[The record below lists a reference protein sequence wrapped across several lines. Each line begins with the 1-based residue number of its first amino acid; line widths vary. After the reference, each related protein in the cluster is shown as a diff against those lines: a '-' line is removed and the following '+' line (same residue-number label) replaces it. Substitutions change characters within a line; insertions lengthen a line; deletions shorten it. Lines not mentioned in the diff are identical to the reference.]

1 MARPR
6 FEPVN
11 IYNYLK
17 HLGTS
22 STGHNNL
29 SLLKE
34 LIDNSFDA
42 KAKNIIIDKQE
53 GNNKNGNKYYQIRYK
68 DDGKGMNQENLYR
81 FIQLHSENIDGGIGK
96 FGIGGIS
103 TLVNWCD
110 IEDEFYEKFI
120 IVVTR
125 TEDNIARHVKI
136 DWNMCRTLNDY
147 TNQVT
152 NSYTEDNKTA
162 LQLLK
167 QENIS
172 QGTLIIIQTS
182 EKKYAEIGELE
193 DDMQDYINIGTTY
206 QDYLE
211 KGRKISVFGE
221 EVKHYA
227 IPKSLLSD
235 TFQIEIWSKKTM
247 IAFLTKIGKKSLV
260 FKYDKNKKEKLF
272 SLDDLENEDWKLI
285 CDVSLKLE
293 MPDDLY
299 IPKNKKDNFNLKNW
313 KSFNEFCI
321 KNGIESENEIN
332 YLAEEYIRKLYI
344 SREDNH
350 NHKRT
355 LGGLDFSMTGFYDD
369 DINIIG
375 KCIKKQLTFNHKFD
389 KKLGLTQQN
398 KSVVEWTNAPIGM
411 QQYIIKIINLWV
423 KDKLK
428 PRIKEIENEEK
439 RLKDFYVPLETLMKN
454 KTEYYLRTKD
464 NKYIPTYLNQSSPIS
479 AGIAIWKAYQRKMRN
494 KIDSVQK
501 IQLWFRNQKKFSF
514 IPITGFIKFQKFMKW
529 SYKYYYSTRIQKWYS
544 KILLKR
550 ALINYV
556 LSLITCKII
565 KSRSV
570 SLIQRQWRWYII
582 SKKSTENENNMA
594 VIIQKQMRKCFAS
607 KLFEEEKRKERCFK
621 NLSHN
626 FKKNIK
632 CPDKRQKFNLF
643 KREILSQLK
652 EMEELLYKN

>member
-172 QGTLIIIQTS
+172 QGTIIIIQTS
-182 EKKYAEIGELE
+182 EKKYTEIGELE

-293 MPDDLY
+293 MPNDLY

-439 RLKDFYVPLETLMKN
+439 RLKDFYVPLETSMKN

-643 KREILSQLK
+643 KREILNQLK
-652 EMEELLYKN
+652 EMEELL

>member
-1 MARPR
+1 MACPI

-42 KAKNIIIDKQE
+42 KSKNITIDKQE

-172 QGTLIIIQTS
+172 QGTIIIIQTS
-182 EKKYAEIGELE
+182 EKKYTAIGELE

-211 KGRKISVFGE
+211 KGRKIFVFGE

-247 IAFLTKIGKKSLV
+247 IAFLTKIGKKSTV
-260 FKYDKNKKEKLF
+260 FKYYKNKKEKQI
-272 SLDDLENEDWKLI
+272 STDDLENEDWKLI
-285 CDVSLKLE
+285 CNVSLKLE
-293 MPDDLY
+293 MPCDLY
-299 IPKNKKDNFNLKNW
+299 IPKNKKNNFNLKSW

-321 KNGIESENEIN
+321 KNGIESENEMY
-332 YLAEEYIRKLYI
+332 YLAEEYIKKLYI

-375 KCIKKQLTFNHKFD
+375 KCIKKQLTFNYKFD

-439 RLKDFYVPLETLMKN
+439 RLKDFYVPIETSMKN

-479 AGIAIWKAYQRKMRN
+479 AGMAIWKVFQSRMQN
-494 KIDSVQK
+494 KIESVQK
-501 IQLWFRNQKKFSF
+501 IQAWFRSKKKFSF

-594 VIIQKQMRKCFAS
+594 VIIQKQMRKYFAAG
-607 KLFEEEKRKERCFK
+607 LFEEEKRKEKCFK
-621 NLSHN
+621 NLAHN
-626 FKKNIK
+626 FKKNVK
-632 CPDKRQKFNLF
+632 CPDNRQKFNLF
-643 KREILSQLK
+643 KHDILSQLK
-652 EMEELLYKN
+652 EMEELL

>member
-1 MARPR
+1 
-6 FEPVN
+6 
-11 IYNYLK
+11 
-17 HLGTS
+17 
-22 STGHNNL
+22 
-29 SLLKE
+29 
-34 LIDNSFDA
+34 
-42 KAKNIIIDKQE
+42 
-53 GNNKNGNKYYQIRYK
+53 
-68 DDGKGMNQENLYR
+68 
-81 FIQLHSENIDGGIGK
+81 
-96 FGIGGIS
+96 
-103 TLVNWCD
+103 
-110 IEDEFYEKFI
+110 
-120 IVVTR
+120 
-125 TEDNIARHVKI
+125 
-136 DWNMCRTLNDY
+136 
-147 TNQVT
+147 
-152 NSYTEDNKTA
+152 
-162 LQLLK
+162 
-167 QENIS
+167 
-172 QGTLIIIQTS
+172 
-182 EKKYAEIGELE
+182 
-193 DDMQDYINIGTTY
+193 
-206 QDYLE
+206 
-211 KGRKISVFGE
+211 
-221 EVKHYA
+221 
-227 IPKSLLSD
+227 
-235 TFQIEIWSKKTM
+235 
-247 IAFLTKIGKKSLV
+247 
-260 FKYDKNKKEKLF
+260 
-272 SLDDLENEDWKLI
+272 
-285 CDVSLKLE
+285 
-293 MPDDLY
+293 MPNDLY

-439 RLKDFYVPLETLMKN
+439 RLKDFYVPLETSMKN

-594 VIIQKQMRKCFAS
+594 VIIQKQMRKYFAS

-632 CPDKRQKFNLF
+632 CPDKRQTFNLF

-652 EMEELLYKN
+652 EMEELL

>member
-1 MARPR
+1 MACPR

-172 QGTLIIIQTS
+172 QGTIIIIQTS
-182 EKKYAEIGELE
+182 EKKYTAIGELE

-211 KGRKISVFGE
+211 KGSKISVFG
-221 EVKHYA
+221 A
-227 IPKSLLSD
+227 LALS
-235 TFQIEIWSKKTM
+235 F
-247 IAFLTKIGKKSLV
+247 
-260 FKYDKNKKEKLF
+260 
-272 SLDDLENEDWKLI
+272 
-285 CDVSLKLE
+285 
-293 MPDDLY
+293 
-299 IPKNKKDNFNLKNW
+299 
-313 KSFNEFCI
+313 
-321 KNGIESENEIN
+321 
-332 YLAEEYIRKLYI
+332 
-344 SREDNH
+344 
-350 NHKRT
+350 
-355 LGGLDFSMTGFYDD
+355 
-369 DINIIG
+369 
-375 KCIKKQLTFNHKFD
+375 
-389 KKLGLTQQN
+389 
-398 KSVVEWTNAPIGM
+398 
-411 QQYIIKIINLWV
+411 
-423 KDKLK
+423 
-428 PRIKEIENEEK
+428 
-439 RLKDFYVPLETLMKN
+439 
-454 KTEYYLRTKD
+454 
-464 NKYIPTYLNQSSPIS
+464 
-479 AGIAIWKAYQRKMRN
+479 
-494 KIDSVQK
+494 
-501 IQLWFRNQKKFSF
+501 
-514 IPITGFIKFQKFMKW
+514 
-529 SYKYYYSTRIQKWYS
+529 
-544 KILLKR
+544 
-550 ALINYV
+550 
-556 LSLITCKII
+556 
-565 KSRSV
+565 
-570 SLIQRQWRWYII
+570 
-582 SKKSTENENNMA
+582 
-594 VIIQKQMRKCFAS
+594 
-607 KLFEEEKRKERCFK
+607 
-621 NLSHN
+621 
-626 FKKNIK
+626 
-632 CPDKRQKFNLF
+632 
-643 KREILSQLK
+643 
-652 EMEELLYKN
+652 

>member
-172 QGTLIIIQTS
+172 QGTIIIIQTS
-182 EKKYAEIGELE
+182 EKKYTEIGELE

-247 IAFLTKIGKKSLV
+247 IAFLTKIGKKSTV
-260 FKYDKNKKEKLF
+260 FKYDKNKKEKLI

-293 MPDDLY
+293 MPNDLY

-439 RLKDFYVPLETLMKN
+439 RLKDFYVPLETSMKN

-594 VIIQKQMRKCFAS
+594 VIIQKQMRKYFAS

-632 CPDKRQKFNLF
+632 CPDKRQTFNLF

-652 EMEELLYKN
+652 EMEELL

>member
-172 QGTLIIIQTS
+172 QGTIIIIQTS
-182 EKKYAEIGELE
+182 EKKYTAIGELE

-211 KGRKISVFGE
+211 KGSKISVFGE

-247 IAFLTKIGKKSLV
+247 IAFLTKVGKKSLV
-260 FKYDKNKKEKLF
+260 FKYDKNKKEKQI
-272 SLDDLENEDWKLI
+272 SPDDLENEDWKLI
-285 CDVSLKLE
+285 CNVSLKLE
-293 MPDDLY
+293 MPCDLY
-299 IPKNKKDNFNLKNW
+299 IPKNKNKKDNFNLKTW
-313 KSFNEFCI
+313 KSFNEFCS
-321 KNGIESENEIN
+321 KNGIESENEMY

-375 KCIKKQLTFNHKFD
+375 MCIKKQLTFNHKFD

-411 QQYIIKIINLWV
+411 QQYIIKIINSWV
-423 KDKLK
+423 KEKLK

-439 RLKDFYVPLETLMKN
+439 RLKDFYVPIETSMKN

-479 AGIAIWKAYQRKMRN
+479 AGMAIWKAFQRKMQN

-501 IQLWFRNQKKFSF
+501 IQLWFRSKKKFSF

-594 VIIQKQMRKCFAS
+594 VIIQKQMRKYFAS
-607 KLFEEEKRKERCFK
+607 KLFEEEKRKEKCFK

-632 CPDKRQKFNLF
+632 CPDKRQTFNLF

-652 EMEELLYKN
+652 EMEELL